1 MAGVDNKKKIEL
13 IQSLI
18 TKFEA
23 LPHRDEG
30 KLDALRRRVKMVIT
44 KICGDSSTYLK
55 DTDEISFWSMVYP
68 CSSEFEDKMWK
79 SGQQEMINLLNTIK
93 EDLTITNHESPQL
106 AKEKKEYSNK
116 VFIVHGHDDLP
127 KERLAHILI
136 ELGLTPIILHD
147 QPNKGRTL
155 MEKFEEEAS
164 DVGYAFVIMTPDDF
178 GIECKLHEEIQKGI
192 KQGGLCHRPRQN
204 VVMELGFFYG
214 KLGRNRVC
222 CLVKGDIEKPSDISG
237 IVYLPFINRVDEV
250 YRDMVRELRALGYAL
265 KSA

>member
-1 MAGVDNKKKIEL
+1 MEEIDPEKKIEL

-18 TKFEA
+18 AQFEGLA
-23 LPHRDEG
+23 HRDEEEF
-30 KLDALRRRVKMVIT
+30 DAIQRRTKMIVKKV
-44 KICGDSSTYLK
+44 CGGSSAYLK
-55 DTDEISFWSMVYP
+55 DIDNIRFHSYGTTTDTAY
-68 CSSEFEDKMWK
+68 EDKCWK
-79 SGQQEMINLLNTIK
+79 SGQQEMINLLNTVK
-93 EDLTITNHESPQL
+93 EDLTISSAHTQVVNQ
-106 AKEKKEYSNK
+106 KKEYSDR

-164 DVGYAFVIMTPDDF
+164 DVGYAFVIMTPDDL
-178 GIECKLHEEIQKGI
+178 GIEAKLHEEIQKGV
-192 KQGGLCHRPRQN
+192 KQDGLCHRPRQN

-222 CLVKGDIEKPSDISG
+222 CLVKGDIEKPSDFAG
-237 IVYLPFINRVDEV
+237 IVYLPFINKVDEV
-250 YRDMVRELRALGYAL
+250 YRDMVRELRALGYSL
-265 KSA
+265 KSP

>member
-1 MAGVDNKKKIEL
+1 MAKVDNEKKIEL

-18 TKFEA
+18 AEFEA
-23 LPHRDEG
+23 LPHRAEG
-30 KLDALRRRVKMVIT
+30 RLDALRRRAKMIIT
-44 KICGDSSTYLK
+44 KVCGDSSAYIK
-55 DTDEISFWSMVYP
+55 DVDEISFWVPIYP
-68 CSSEFEDKMWK
+68 CSEESQNRMWK

-93 EDLTITNHESPQL
+93 EDLIISNHESPQL
-106 AKEKKEYSNK
+106 AKEKQEYSNR

-127 KERLAHILI
+127 KERLAHILT

-164 DVGYAFVIMTPDDF
+164 DVGYAFVIMTPDDL
-178 GIECKLHEEIQKGI
+178 GIECKLYEEIQKGA
-192 KQGGLCHRPRQN
+192 KQGDLCHRPRKN
-204 VVMELGFFYG
+204 VVMEHGFFYG

-222 CLVKGDIEKPSDISG
+222 CLVKGDIEKPSDFSG